1 MSLNEVNEKV
11 RGIVERCRVTNASGG
26 TPLRTLQAEMRYQ
39 DVRDN
44 LEHIEAYGLTS
55 EPHVNS
61 EGVALSLNGD
71 PNHTVVIMVADRR
84 YRMTGLKTGEV
95 ALYDDLGRSVYLTR
109 DGIVINGADSP
120 IQVKTSSTVSV
131 KGSDIN
137 VKGSSITM
145 EGTGSIFLKAPNIS
159 FNATTMMSTGSFST
173 SGDLYVKGLNV
184 YTHVHNGDSGGTT
197 STPHN

>member
-44 LEHIEAYGLTS
+44 IEHIEAYGLTS

-120 IQVKTSSTVSV
+120 IQVNTSSTIS
-131 KGSDIN
+131 

-145 EGTGSIFLKAPNIS
+145 EGTGDISLKAPNIS
-159 FNATTMMSTGSFST
+159 FSATTMKSTGTFSS
-173 SGDLYVKGLNV
+173 SGDFYVRGLNV

>member
-131 KGSDIN
+131 KGS
-137 VKGSSITM
+137 SITM
-145 EGTGSIFLKAPNIS
+145 EGTGSISLKAPNIS
-159 FNATTMMSTGSFST
+159 FNATTMKSSGTFSS
-173 SGDLYVKGLNV
+173 SGELYVKGLNV

>member
-131 KGSDIN
+131 KGS
-137 VKGSSITM
+137 SITM
-145 EGTGSIFLKAPNIS
+145 EGTGNISLKAPNIS
-159 FNATTMMSTGSFST
+159 FNATTMQSSGTFSS
-173 SGDLYVKGLNV
+173 SGELYVKGLNV